1 MNFIGS
7 EKYKSNF
14 ILLQVT
20 VWSSKHLVHEQSF
33 VKCMFC
39 SLCQKYDGHTFAAYL
54 WVLCSIP
61 LPYLFA
67 LMLELSCFLITVA
80 LFYNLK
86 STIMIPPDVF
96 LLLGITLAICG
107 LS

>member
-1 MNFIGS
+1 M
-7 EKYKSNF
+7 SN
-14 ILLQVT
+14 LLFNACFAA
-20 VWSSKHLVHEQSF
+20 F
-33 VKCMFC
+33 VKNMVDIPL
-39 SLCQKYDGHTFAAYL
+39 SAYL
-54 WVLCSIP
+54 WVLCSIT

-96 LLLGITLAICG
+96 LLLGITLAICD

>member
-1 MNFIGS
+1 M
-7 EKYKSNF
+7 SN
-14 ILLQVT
+14 LLLNECFVA
-20 VWSSKHLVHEQSF
+20 F
-33 VKCMFC
+33 VKNMVYIPL
-39 SLCQKYDGHTFAAYL
+39 SAYL

-61 LPYLFA
+61 LAYLFV

>member
-1 MNFIGS
+1 M
-7 EKYKSNF
+7 SN
-14 ILLQVT
+14 LLFNACFVA
-20 VWSSKHLVHEQSF
+20 F
-33 VKCMFC
+33 VKNMVDIPL
-39 SLCQKYDGHTFAAYL
+39 SAYL

-96 LLLGITLAICG
+96 LLLGITLAICD